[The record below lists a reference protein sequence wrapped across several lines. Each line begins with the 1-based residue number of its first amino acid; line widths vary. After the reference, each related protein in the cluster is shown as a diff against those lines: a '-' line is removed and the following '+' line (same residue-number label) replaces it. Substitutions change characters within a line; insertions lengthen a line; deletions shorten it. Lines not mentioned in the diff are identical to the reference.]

1 MEGDELIV
9 RRQWVCSK
17 EGMLRIK
24 PRKEKDVDKDRTPK
38 KQNIGEAKK
47 LRRNMIPRGRRY
59 TRVNYPAAF
68 NIRYCRDRQLYKFLR
83 ANRKVEERAV
93 KQVEN
98 LHRAQIYTSAAY
110 EHLVEQAG
118 GHEFVGFSAKDLYNI
133 LNRKRRKEQ
142 VDGDAHAALTWM
154 NMRGMESGK
163 FWCKYSTDEE
173 GRLANL
179 FWRDE
184 QSLLDHSAYGDMLVM
199 DSTYKTNLYGKPL
212 VVFVG
217 CNNHIATVVFGFA
230 LIRDEKEDTY
240 TWVFRNFL
248 ESMNYKQP
256 VSVLTDGDE
265 SVRNVV
271 VLLMLGARHRLCAW
285 HIGRNIGQNVKDDA
299 TQKLI
304 GKMIYLSISVGEWE
318 AAWHSM
324 VGRHGLSDNAWVASL
339 YNKRERWAEAFFRGH
354 FFGGMCST
362 QRVEGMHSKLKKQ
375 IGRYTRLCE
384 VMPRMERTLGRIRN
398 RVLYDNF
405 LSKNSA
411 PVYKTQMRGIEE
423 DACRLFTHDIFVMI
437 KSQILFERKFVMERE
452 VAFNISDSMMFYL
465 RQYDRSERKWCVEFR
480 SDPAN
485 PKWLCSCK
493 LFESDG
499 IPCGHI
505 FNILKYQLVSRYPKS
520 LISRRWTK
528 AVSETTFAPT
538 LKGRTDDKSAKVAW
552 YSGLISEAS
561 KACQNYA
568 FSDEGFKVG
577 MTEFVRLSET
587 SSEFRVDLPTDTSN
601 VPPISN
607 VVRDPTLSRTNG
619 MPSNPSTNTENG
631 TTGQRV
637 CRLCFMPGHNRC
649 TCPGRDEIAPAREEV
664 PSTGSVPHPT
674 DSVNQSTHSVA
685 DPASSVPYPARCVPQ
700 PDRSFLQPAPLPML
714 MGMALARC
722 VISQNSHPS
731 LLPSS
736 HPHLVL
742 CIYP

>member
-17 EGMLRIK
+17 EGMSRIK

-38 KQNIGEAKK
+38 KQNIGEVKK
-47 LRRNMIPRGRRY
+47 SRRSTIPRGRRY
-59 TRVNYPAAF
+59 TRVNCPAAF
-68 NIRYCRDRQLYKFLR
+68 NIQ
-83 ANRKVEERAV
+83 
-93 KQVEN
+93 
-98 LHRAQIYTSAAY
+98 
-110 EHLVEQAG
+110 
-118 GHEFVGFSAKDLYNI
+118 
-133 LNRKRRKEQ
+133 KRRKEQ
-142 VDGDAHAALTWM
+142 VDGDAQAALTWM
-154 NMRGMESGK
+154 NMRGMESSQ

-184 QSLLDHSAYGDMLVM
+184 QSLLDYSAYGDVLVM

-217 CNNHIATVVFGFA
+217 CNNHRATVVFGFA

-240 TWVFRNFL
+240 IWVFRNFL

-256 VSVLTDGDE
+256 VSVLTDGDQ

-271 VLLMLGARHRLCAW
+271 VCLMPGARHRLCVW

-299 TQKLI
+299 AQKLI
-304 GKMIYLSISVGEWE
+304 GNMIYLSMSVGEWE

-398 RVLYDNF
+398 RILYDNF
-405 LSKNSA
+405 LSKNRA
-411 PVYKTQMRGIEE
+411 PVYETHMRGIEE

-452 VAFNISDSMMFYL
+452 VAFNISDSVMFYL
-465 RQYDRSERKWCVEFR
+465 RQYDRPERKWCVEFR

-505 FNILKYQLVSRYPKS
+505 LNILKYQLVSRYPKS
-520 LISRRWTK
+520 LISRWWTK
-528 AVSETTFAPT
+528 AVSETTFAPR
-538 LKGRTDDKSAKVAW
+538 LKGRTDDKSAKVAR
-552 YSGLISEAS
+552 YSALISEAS

-577 MTEFVRLSET
+577 MTEFVRLDET
-587 SSEFRVDLPTDTSN
+587 SSEFRVDLPTDTAN

-607 VVRDPTLSRTNG
+607 VVRDPTVSRTKG
-619 MPSNPSTNTENG
+619 MLLILAQTLKMEPLGNVCADYVSCPV
-631 TTGQRV
+631 TTGAHVLVGMKLLPLVKMCLQRV
-637 CRLCFMPGHNRC
+637 QYLTPQ
-649 TCPGRDEIAPAREEV
+649 IQ
-664 PSTGSVPHPT
+664 SISPHI
-674 DSVNQSTHSVA
+674 Q
-685 DPASSVPYPARCVPQ
+685 
-700 PDRSFLQPAPLPML
+700 
-714 MGMALARC
+714 
-722 VISQNSHPS
+722 
-731 LLPSS
+731 
-736 HPHLVL
+736 
-742 CIYP
+742 